1 MRFTNFFQTTVD
13 SMKNMT
19 FIPHCLVALL
29 LAMPSPTPATETG
42 AITGQI
48 SDAETQAPI
57 GWVLVVIEELDY
69 ARSTDVDG
77 FFSFNDISPGEYVLK
92 TLRIGYGDARFPVKI
107 TATTT
112 QLQLK
117 LSHVALKTEGLVIEG
132 ETFRTISALQE
143 PEVVFGG
150 KKLRQH
156 LSRTIHIGTPQ
167 CI

>member
-1 MRFTNFFQTTVD
+1 MRFTNFFKTTVD

-77 FFSFNDISPGEYVLK
+77 FFSFNDISPGKYVLK
-92 TLRIGYGDARFPVKI
+92 TLRIG
-107 TATTT
+107 
-112 QLQLK
+112 
-117 LSHVALKTEGLVIEG
+117 
-132 ETFRTISALQE
+132 
-143 PEVVFGG
+143 
-150 KKLRQH
+150 
-156 LSRTIHIGTPQ
+156 
-167 CI
+167 